1 MLLTLPVP
9 FPGRVTLRVYAVALN
24 VAVTAALVFP
34 FKTHGPVPLQAPDHP
49 TNFEF
54 VIGIAVSVAAVPRGK
69 LAMQP
74 DPQLMPLGELL
85 TVPLPELLTVSTYE
99 LGGDGR

>member
-1 MLLTLPVP
+1 
-9 FPGRVTLRVYAVALN
+9 
-24 VAVTAALVFP
+24 
-34 FKTHGPVPLQAPDHP
+34 
-49 TNFEF
+49 
-54 VIGIAVSVAAVPRGK
+54 
-69 LAMQP
+69 MQP